1 MLVTQNPAVQSLSMI
16 PSVNIIEDCQ
26 FRKALPKSYKHF
38 ESVEPFSQRLARIR
52 DGQKFM
58 NAISVDMLRSVAL
71 REEKFFANRIPR
83 KKDVEPA
90 AKPL

>member
-1 MLVTQNPAVQSLSMI
+1 MV

-38 ESVEPFSQRLARIR
+38 ESVEPFSQRLGRIR

-58 NAISVDMLRSVAL
+58 NALSVDMLRSVAF
-71 REEKFFANRIPR
+71 RETKFFADRNG
-83 KKDVEPA
+83 KK
-90 AKPL
+90 KPEKQEKENSL